1 MAGFNFEPNLPHQEK
16 AIIALIKS
24 FANVEFHSSN
34 DYTINQYINPK
45 ISFKAT
51 ALATDIEQVQ
61 KDNGIF
67 GTDKRSDDP
76 VFDISMETGTGK
88 TYTYTKTIYEL
99 NKIYGL
105 FKFIVVV
112 PTLSIKAGTVNFL
125 KSDALREH
133 FRHDFQGEYHDK
145 QIVTYVVESKKSKK
159 GKRSYM
165 PESVTQFVNASH
177 GDKSKIHVLV
187 INQGMINSPTIQ
199 EERFDRALLGEKY
212 DRAID
217 ALAGVN
223 PVVIIDEPHKFPQ
236 TGKTWK
242 SISNLEAQ
250 FTLRYG
256 ATFNDEYKNLIYHLT
271 AVDAFNQDLVKGV
284 TAYVETL
291 SGNDNAKLT
300 LKSLDGK
307 EAEFELSENGTKTR
321 HILGNNDSLSSI
333 HSAIHSLNIE
343 KLNKTTLVLSNG
355 IELKKGESINPYSY
369 HESLQD
375 SMIQKAIKEHFKLE
389 RELLTRSPRI
399 KPLTLFFIDDIEGYR
414 DGNELAGSLKT
425 QFEAWVLAIAKS
437 YLAKETDPFYKQYLQ
452 RTIKDIS
459 LTHGGYFSKDN
470 TGNDE
475 KIEAEINEIL
485 HDKESLL
492 SLDNPRRFIFSKWT
506 LREGWDNP
514 NVFQICKLRS
524 SGSTTSKLQEVGR
537 GLRLPVNEHMA
548 REKTDDFRLNYY
560 VDFTE
565 KDFVEELTQEINQ
578 TSASEVVP
586 EELNNELVEQI
597 KNHYEVSKRE
607 LSNQLYDQNLIDD
620 DEKFLE
626 GGYQALKDLYPDAFG
641 TALKKGKIE
650 NTSKEDTKAK
660 TKVRLG
666 KYEELKELWELINQ
680 RAILEYQFEDEGN
693 FYEKLLMDYLKQ
705 EITANNF
712 SKTGLVTKV
721 SKLHIHN
728 NQAGYHSVYDDEED
742 FAKIST
748 MSYGSFLRQLSEKTY
763 IKLPTLH
770 KAFVT
775 LKHLKSKGEQGFDIN
790 DYLNIQTIRKF
801 TDGIKLYLFQ
811 NAMQKF
817 EIGYNII
824 SNQVHPT
831 SYTDSTG
838 SPLNELKSGQI
849 GLHYDNGKPDDA
861 YLFEDVFYDSP
872 LEKQNIKEQIKHV
885 TVFSKI
891 PRNSIRIPIAGGG
904 TYSPDFAYVV
914 ETEKGQT
921 LNLIIETK
929 DTSSS
934 DSLRAEENRKIK
946 HAERLFNQMEAD
958 GLSVSFST
966 QFQDDLIKDIINKA
980 LENDRSS

>member
-1 MAGFNFEPNLPHQEK
+1 MAGFNFEPNLPHQES

-24 FANVEFHSSN
+24 FSNVQFNLSS
-34 DYTINQYINPK
+34 DYTINQYVNPK
-45 ISFKAT
+45 IDFNT
-51 ALATDIEQVQ
+51 TVLARDIEKIQQ
-61 KDNGIF
+61 ENGIF
-67 GTDKRSDDP
+67 GKDKYSEDL

-88 TYTYTKTIYEL
+88 TYTYTKTIYKL
-99 NKIYGL
+99 NEIYGL

-112 PTLSIKAGTVNFL
+112 PTLSIKAGTVSFL

-159 GKRSYM
+159 SKRSYM

-177 GDKSKIHVLV
+177 SDKSKIHVLV

-217 ALAGVN
+217 ALAGIN

-242 SISNLEAQ
+242 SISNLKAQ

-256 ATFNDEYKNLIYHLT
+256 ATFNDEYKNLIYQLT

-291 SGNDNAKLT
+291 SGSDNAKLI

-307 EAEFELSENGTKTR
+307 EAVFELSENGIKTT
-321 HILGNNDSLSSI
+321 HTLGSNDSLSSI
-333 HSAIHSLNIE
+333 HSAIRSLNIE
-343 KLNKTTLVLSNG
+343 KLNKKTLVLSNG
-355 IELKKGESINPYSY
+355 IELKKDESINPYSY

-425 QFEAWVLAIAKS
+425 QFETWVLAIAKS
-437 YLAKETDPFYKQYLQ
+437 YLAKETDPFYKQYLEN
-452 RTIKDIS
+452 TIKDIS

-485 HDKESLL
+485 YDKESLL

-524 SGSTTSKLQEVGR
+524 SGSKTSKLQEVGR

-548 REKTDDFRLNYY
+548 REKTDEFRLNYY

-565 KDFVEELTQEINQ
+565 KDFVEELTQEINE
-578 TSASEVVP
+578 TSASEVMP
-586 EELNNELVEQI
+586 EGLNSALVEQI
-597 KNHYEVSKRE
+597 KKYYEVSKRE
-607 LSNQLYDQNLIDD
+607 ISNQLYDQNLIDD
-620 DEKFLE
+620 DERFLE
-626 GGYQALKDLYPDAFG
+626 GGYQALKNLYPNAFLQK
-641 TALKKGKIE
+641 LKKGKIE
-650 NTSKEDTKAK
+650 NKSKEDTRSR

-666 KYEELKELWELINQ
+666 KYEELKELWELVNQ
-680 RAILEYQFEDEGN
+680 RAILEYQFEDEDN

-705 EITANNF
+705 EIDAENF

-728 NQAGYHSVYDDEED
+728 NQAGYHSVYDNEED

-748 MSYGSFLRQLSEKTY
+748 MSYGAFLRRLSEKTY

-770 KAFVT
+770 KAFVN
-775 LKHLKSKGEQGFDIN
+775 LKQLKDEGKKGLDIS

-801 TDGIKLYLFQ
+801 ADGIRLYLFQ

-831 SYTDSTG
+831 SYTDSNG
-838 SPLNELKSGQI
+838 SPLLELKSGQL
-849 GLHYDNGKPDDA
+849 GVNYDESKPSDDF
-861 YLFEDVFYDSP
+861 LFEDVFYDSP

-980 LENDRSS
+980 LEHAC

>member
-16 AIIALIKS
+16 AITALIKS
-24 FANVEFHSSN
+24 FLNVEFHPSS
-34 DYTINQYINPK
+34 DYTISQYVNPK
-45 ISFKAT
+45 ISFYANV
-51 ALATDIEQVQ
+51 LANDIEDTQ
-61 KDNGIF
+61 KQNDIF
-67 GTDKRSDDP
+67 GTDKRSEDL

-88 TYTYTKTIYEL
+88 TYTYTKTMYKL
-99 NKIYGL
+99 NEIYGL

-133 FRHDFQGEYHDK
+133 FRHDFQGEYNDK

-165 PESVTQFVNASH
+165 PESVTQFVNASQ

-217 ALAGVN
+217 ALAGIN

-242 SISNLEAQ
+242 SISNLKAQ

-256 ATFNDEYKNLIYHLT
+256 ATFNNEYKNLIYQLT
-271 AVDAFNQDLVKGV
+271 AIDAFNQDLVKGV

-291 SGNDNAKLT
+291 SGNDDAKLT
-300 LKSLDGK
+300 LKSLNGK

-321 HILGNNDSLSSI
+321 HILVNDDSLSSI

-355 IELKKGESINPYSY
+355 IELKKGESVNPYSY

-425 QFEAWVLAIAKS
+425 QFETWVLAIAKS
-437 YLAKETDPFYKQYLQ
+437 YLAKETDPFYKQYLE
-452 RTIKDIS
+452 RTIEDVS

-475 KIEAEINEIL
+475 KIEAEINLIL
-485 HDKESLL
+485 HEKEKLL
-492 SLDNPRRFIFSKWT
+492 SLDHPTRFIFSKWT

-524 SGSTTSKLQEVGR
+524 SGSKTSKLQEVGR

-565 KDFVEELTQEINQ
+565 KDFVEELTQEINE
-578 TSASEVVP
+578 TSKSEVVP
-586 EELNNELVEQI
+586 DKLNNELVEQI

-607 LSNQLYDQNLIDD
+607 LSNQLYEQNLIDD
-620 DEKFLE
+620 DENFLE

-641 TALKKGKIE
+641 QVLKKGKIE
-650 NTSKEDTKAK
+650 NKTKEDTKDK

-693 FYEKLLMDYLKQ
+693 FYEKLLMDYLRQ

-721 SKLHIHN
+721 SMLHIHN
-728 NQAGYHSVYDDEED
+728 NQADHHSFYDDEED

-775 LKHLKSKGEQGFDIN
+775 LKHLKDEGKKGLDIN

-801 TDGIKLYLFQ
+801 AYGIKLYLFQ

-831 SYTDSTG
+831 SYTDSKG
-838 SPLNELKSGQI
+838 LPLDNLKTSQLGV
-849 GLHYDNGKPDDA
+849 HYDDGKPSDDF
-861 YLFEDVFYDSP
+861 LFEDVFYDSP
-872 LEKQNIKEQIKHV
+872 LEKQNIKEHIKHV

-891 PRNSIRIPIAGGG
+891 PRNSIKIPISGGG
-904 TYSPDFAYVV
+904 TYSPDFAYVI
-914 ETEKGQT
+914 ETDKGQI

-929 DTSSS
+929 DTTSS
-934 DSLRAEENRKIK
+934 DNLRAEENRKIK
-946 HAERLFNQMEAD
+946 HAERLFNQMKID
-958 GLSVSFST
+958 GLNVSFST
-966 QFQDDLIKDIINKA
+966 QFQNDLIKDIIKQA
-980 LENDRSS
+980 LEKDG

>member
-24 FANVEFHSSN
+24 FANVEFHSSS
-34 DYTINQYINPK
+34 DYTINQYVNPK

-88 TYTYTKTIYEL
+88 TYTYTKTMYEL

-217 ALAGVN
+217 ALAGIN

-291 SGNDNAKLT
+291 SGNDAAKLT
-300 LKSLDGK
+300 LKSLNGK

-321 HILGNNDSLSSI
+321 HTLGKDDSLSNI

-355 IELKKGESINPYSY
+355 IELKKDQSINPYSY
-369 HESLQD
+369 LESLQD

-425 QFEAWVLAIAKS
+425 QFETWVLAIAKS

-565 KDFVEELTQEINQ
+565 KDFVEELTQEIND

-626 GGYQALKDLYPDAFG
+626 GGYQALKDLYPNAF
-641 TALKKGKIE
+641 AQKLKKDKVVDK
-650 NTSKEDTKAK
+650 SKTDTKNK
-660 TKVRLG
+660 TKVRIG

-680 RAILEYQFEDEGN
+680 RAILEYQFEDEVN
-693 FYEKLLMDYLKQ
+693 FYENLLMDYLKQ
-705 EITANNF
+705 EIAANNF

-728 NQAGYHSVYDDEED
+728 NQAGYQSVYDDEDD

-775 LKHLKSKGEQGFDIN
+775 LKHLKDKDEQGLDIN
-790 DYLNIQTIRKF
+790 DYLNVQTIRKF
-801 TDGIKLYLFQ
+801 TDGIRSYLLH

-817 EIGYNII
+817 EVSYNVI
-824 SNQVHPT
+824 SNKVHPT
-831 SYTDSTG
+831 SYTDSDG
-838 SPLNELKSGQI
+838 QPYSEIKSSNLGK
-849 GLHYDNGKPDDA
+849 HYDKAKPSDDF
-861 YLFEDVFYDSP
+861 LFEDIFYDSP
-872 LEKQNIKEQIKHV
+872 LEKQNMKEQIKSV

-891 PRNSIRIPIAGGG
+891 PSKSIRIPVSGGES
-904 TYSPDFAYVV
+904 YSPDFAYVV
-914 ETEKGQT
+914 ETDGGQT
-921 LNLIIETK
+921 LNLIVETK
-929 DTSSS
+929 GTNSSY
-934 DSLRAEENRKIK
+934 DLRSTEQRKIK
-946 HAERLFNQMEAD
+946 HAEKLFRQMKAD
-958 GLSVSFST
+958 GFNVSFDT
-966 QFQDDLIKDIINKA
+966 QFQDDLVKDIINKA
-980 LENDRSS
+980 LVQTT

>member
-16 AIIALIKS
+16 AITALIKS
-24 FANVEFHSSN
+24 FSNVEFHPSS
-34 DYTINQYINPK
+34 DYIISQYINPK
-45 ISFKAT
+45 ISFNASV
-51 ALATDIEQVQ
+51 LASDIKQTQQE
-61 KDNGIF
+61 NGIF
-67 GTDKRSDDP
+67 GIDKCSDDL

-88 TYTYTKTIYEL
+88 TYTYTKTMYEL

-199 EERFDRALLGEKY
+199 DERFDRALLGEKY

-217 ALAGVN
+217 ALAGIN

-300 LKSLDGK
+300 LKSLNGK

-321 HILGNNDSLSSI
+321 HILGNDDSLSSI
-333 HSAIHSLNIE
+333 HPVIHSLNIE

-355 IELKKGESINPYSY
+355 IELKKDESINPYSY

-425 QFEAWVLAIAKS
+425 QFETWVLAIAKS

-452 RTIKDIS
+452 RTIKDVS

-475 KIEAEINEIL
+475 KIEAEIN
-485 HDKESLL
+485 
-492 SLDNPRRFIFSKWT
+492 
-506 LREGWDNP
+506 
-514 NVFQICKLRS
+514 
-524 SGSTTSKLQEVGR
+524 
-537 GLRLPVNEHMA
+537 
-548 REKTDDFRLNYY
+548 
-560 VDFTE
+560 
-565 KDFVEELTQEINQ
+565 
-578 TSASEVVP
+578 
-586 EELNNELVEQI
+586 
-597 KNHYEVSKRE
+597 
-607 LSNQLYDQNLIDD
+607 
-620 DEKFLE
+620 
-626 GGYQALKDLYPDAFG
+626 
-641 TALKKGKIE
+641 
-650 NTSKEDTKAK
+650 
-660 TKVRLG
+660 
-666 KYEELKELWELINQ
+666 
-680 RAILEYQFEDEGN
+680 
-693 FYEKLLMDYLKQ
+693 
-705 EITANNF
+705 
-712 SKTGLVTKV
+712 
-721 SKLHIHN
+721 
-728 NQAGYHSVYDDEED
+728 
-742 FAKIST
+742 
-748 MSYGSFLRQLSEKTY
+748 
-763 IKLPTLH
+763 
-770 KAFVT
+770 
-775 LKHLKSKGEQGFDIN
+775 
-790 DYLNIQTIRKF
+790 
-801 TDGIKLYLFQ
+801 
-811 NAMQKF
+811 
-817 EIGYNII
+817 
-824 SNQVHPT
+824 
-831 SYTDSTG
+831 
-838 SPLNELKSGQI
+838 
-849 GLHYDNGKPDDA
+849 
-861 YLFEDVFYDSP
+861 
-872 LEKQNIKEQIKHV
+872 
-885 TVFSKI
+885 
-891 PRNSIRIPIAGGG
+891 
-904 TYSPDFAYVV
+904 
-914 ETEKGQT
+914 
-921 LNLIIETK
+921 
-929 DTSSS
+929 
-934 DSLRAEENRKIK
+934 
-946 HAERLFNQMEAD
+946 
-958 GLSVSFST
+958 
-966 QFQDDLIKDIINKA
+966 
-980 LENDRSS
+980 

>member
-16 AIIALIKS
+16 AIIALLKS
-24 FANVEFHSSN
+24 FSNVQFDPST
-34 DYTINQYINPK
+34 DYTVKQYINPK
-45 ISFKAT
+45 ISYNPT
-51 ALATDIEQVQ
+51 VLANDIEQVQ
-61 KDNGIF
+61 QDNGIF
-67 GTDKRSDDP
+67 GKNKRSDDL

-88 TYTYTKTIYEL
+88 TYTYTKTIYKL
-99 NKIYGL
+99 NEIYGL
-105 FKFIVVV
+105 FKFIIVV

-133 FRHDFQGEYHDK
+133 FRHDFQGEFHDK
-145 QIVTYVVESKKSKK
+145 QIVTYVVESKKKKK
-159 GKRSYM
+159 GSKSYM
-165 PESVTQFVNASH
+165 PESVTQFVNASN

-199 EERFDRALLGEKY
+199 EERFDRTLLGEKY
-212 DRAID
+212 DKAID
-217 ALAGVN
+217 ALAGIN

-236 TGKTWK
+236 SGKTWQ
-242 SISNLEAQ
+242 SISNLQAQ
-250 FTLRYG
+250 FTIRYG

-284 TAYVETL
+284 TAYVETM

-307 EAEFELSENGTKTR
+307 EAVFELSENGVKIR
-321 HILGNNDSLSSI
+321 HTLRNNDSLSSI
-333 HSAIHSLNIE
+333 HAAIHSLNIE
-343 KLNKTTLVLSNG
+343 RLNKTTLVLSNG
-355 IELKKGESINPYSY
+355 IELKKDESINPYSY

-375 SMIQKAIKEHFKLE
+375 SMMQKAIKEHFKLE
-389 RELLTRSPRI
+389 RDLLTRNPKI

-425 QFEAWVLAIAKS
+425 RFEAWILAEAKS
-437 YLAKETDPFYKQYLQ
+437 YLEKETDPFYKQYLE
-452 RTIKDIS
+452 RTIADIS

-475 KIEAEINEIL
+475 KIEAEINDIL

-524 SGSTTSKLQEVGR
+524 SGSKTSKLQEVGR

-565 KDFVEELTQEINQ
+565 KDFVEELTQEINE
-578 TSASEVVP
+578 SSISEVEP
-586 EELNNELVEQI
+586 ELLTNDLVEQI
-597 KNHYEVSKRE
+597 KGFYEVSKRE

-620 DEKFLE
+620 DEKFLV
-626 GGYQALKDLYPDAFG
+626 GGYQALKDLYPNAF
-641 TALKKGKIE
+641 AQKLKKGKVV
-650 NTSKEDTKAK
+650 NKSKEDTKAK
-660 TKVRLG
+660 TKVRIG

-680 RAILEYQFEDEGN
+680 RAILEYQFDSEN
-693 FYEKLLMDYLKQ
+693 AFYENLLLDYLQQ
-705 EITANNF
+705 EVMADNF
-712 SKTGLVTKV
+712 DKTGLVTKV
-721 SKLHIHN
+721 AQLYVHN
-728 NQAGYHSVYDDEED
+728 NQVGYQDVYGEED
-742 FAKIST
+742 NFVKIST
-748 MSYGSFLRQLSEKTY
+748 MNYGSFLRQLAEKTY

-770 KAFVT
+770 KAFVN
-775 LKHLKSKGEQGFDIN
+775 LKQMQDKGEKGLDISN
-790 DYLNIQTIRKF
+790 YLNIQTIRKLVE
-801 TDGIKLYLFQ
+801 GIRLYIFQ

-831 SYTDSTG
+831 SYTDYKG
-838 SPLNELKSGQI
+838 QPLAEISSGQL
-849 GLHYDNGKPDDA
+849 GVHYDDGKPSDDF
-861 YLFEDVFYDSP
+861 LFEDVFYDSP
-872 LEKQNIKEQIKHV
+872 LEMQNIKEQIKHV

-891 PRNSIRIPIAGGG
+891 PRNSIRIPISGGG

-914 ETEKGQT
+914 ETEEGKT

-929 DTSSS
+929 DTKSS

-946 HAERLFNQMEAD
+946 HAERLFNQMRAK

-966 QFQDDLIKDIINKA
+966 QFQDDLVKDIIMDA
-980 LENDRSS
+980 LQVGS

>member
-1 MAGFNFEPNLPHQEK
+1 MAGFNFEPNLPHQES

-24 FANVEFHSSN
+24 FSNVQFNPSS
-34 DYTINQYINPK
+34 DYTINQYVNPK
-45 ISFKAT
+45 IGFNAT
-51 ALATDIEQVQ
+51 VLARDIEKIQQ
-61 KDNGIF
+61 ENGIF
-67 GTDKRSDDP
+67 GKDKHSEDL

-88 TYTYTKTIYEL
+88 TYTYTKTIYKL
-99 NKIYGL
+99 NEIYGL

-159 GKRSYM
+159 SKRSYM

-177 GDKSKIHVLV
+177 SDKSKIHVLV

-217 ALAGVN
+217 ALAGIN

-242 SISNLEAQ
+242 SISNLKAQ

-256 ATFNDEYKNLIYHLT
+256 ATFNDEYKNLIYQLT

-291 SGNDNAKLT
+291 SGSDNAKLT

-307 EAEFELSENGTKTR
+307 EAVFELSENGIKTT
-321 HILGNNDSLSSI
+321 HTLGSNDSLSSI
-333 HSAIHSLNIE
+333 HSAIRSLNIE
-343 KLNKTTLVLSNG
+343 KLNKKTLVLSNG
-355 IELKKGESINPYSY
+355 IELKKDESINPYSY
-369 HESLQD
+369 HELLQD

-425 QFEAWVLAIAKS
+425 QFETWVLAIAKS
-437 YLAKETDPFYKQYLQ
+437 YLAKETDPFYRQYLEN
-452 RTIKDIS
+452 TIKDIS

-524 SGSTTSKLQEVGR
+524 SGSKTSKLQEVGR

-548 REKTDDFRLNYY
+548 REKTDEFRLNYY

-565 KDFVEELTQEINQ
+565 KDFVEELTQEINE
-578 TSASEVVP
+578 TSASEVMP

-597 KNHYEVSKRE
+597 KKYYEVSKRE
-607 LSNQLYDQNLIDD
+607 ISNQLYDQNLIDD
-620 DEKFLE
+620 DERFLE
-626 GGYQALKDLYPDAFG
+626 GGYQALKNLYPNAFLQK
-641 TALKKGKIE
+641 LKKGKIE
-650 NTSKEDTKAK
+650 NKSKEDTRSR

-666 KYEELKELWELINQ
+666 KYEELKELWELVNQ
-680 RAILEYQFEDEGN
+680 RAILEYQFEDEDN

-705 EITANNF
+705 EIDAENF

-728 NQAGYHSVYDDEED
+728 NQAGYHSVYDNEED

-748 MSYGSFLRQLSEKTY
+748 MSYGAFLRRLSEKTY

-775 LKHLKSKGEQGFDIN
+775 LKHLKDKGEQGLDIN

-801 TDGIKLYLFQ
+801 ADGIKLYLFQ

-838 SPLNELKSGQI
+838 SPLLELKSGQL
-849 GLHYDNGKPDDA
+849 GVRYDEGKPDDA
-861 YLFEDVFYDSP
+861 YLFEDIFYDSP
-872 LEKQNIKEQIKHV
+872 LEKENIKEEIKHV

-891 PRNSIRIPIAGGG
+891 PRNSIRIPISGGG

-914 ETEKGQT
+914 ETDKGQT

-946 HAERLFNQMEAD
+946 HAERLFNQMESD

-966 QFQDDLIKDIINKA
+966 QFQDDLVKDIIKKA
-980 LENDRSS
+980 LDQAR

>member
-67 GTDKRSDDP
+67 GTDKRSDNP

-88 TYTYTKTIYEL
+88 TYTYTKTMYEL

-414 DGNELAGSLKT
+414 DGNELAGGLKT

-560 VDFTE
+560 VDFLCTR
-565 KDFVEELTQEINQ
+565 Q
-578 TSASEVVP
+578 
-586 EELNNELVEQI
+586 
-597 KNHYEVSKRE
+597 
-607 LSNQLYDQNLIDD
+607 
-620 DEKFLE
+620 
-626 GGYQALKDLYPDAFG
+626 
-641 TALKKGKIE
+641 
-650 NTSKEDTKAK
+650 
-660 TKVRLG
+660 
-666 KYEELKELWELINQ
+666 KY
-680 RAILEYQFEDEGN
+680 
-693 FYEKLLMDYLKQ
+693 
-705 EITANNF
+705 
-712 SKTGLVTKV
+712 
-721 SKLHIHN
+721 
-728 NQAGYHSVYDDEED
+728 
-742 FAKIST
+742 
-748 MSYGSFLRQLSEKTY
+748 
-763 IKLPTLH
+763 
-770 KAFVT
+770 
-775 LKHLKSKGEQGFDIN
+775 
-790 DYLNIQTIRKF
+790 
-801 TDGIKLYLFQ
+801 
-811 NAMQKF
+811 
-817 EIGYNII
+817 
-824 SNQVHPT
+824 
-831 SYTDSTG
+831 
-838 SPLNELKSGQI
+838 
-849 GLHYDNGKPDDA
+849 
-861 YLFEDVFYDSP
+861 
-872 LEKQNIKEQIKHV
+872 
-885 TVFSKI
+885 
-891 PRNSIRIPIAGGG
+891 
-904 TYSPDFAYVV
+904 
-914 ETEKGQT
+914 
-921 LNLIIETK
+921 
-929 DTSSS
+929 
-934 DSLRAEENRKIK
+934 
-946 HAERLFNQMEAD
+946 
-958 GLSVSFST
+958 
-966 QFQDDLIKDIINKA
+966 
-980 LENDRSS
+980 

>member
-1 MAGFNFEPNLPHQEK
+1 
-16 AIIALIKS
+16 
-24 FANVEFHSSN
+24 
-34 DYTINQYINPK
+34 
-45 ISFKAT
+45 
-51 ALATDIEQVQ
+51 
-61 KDNGIF
+61 
-67 GTDKRSDDP
+67 
-76 VFDISMETGTGK
+76 
-88 TYTYTKTIYEL
+88 
-99 NKIYGL
+99 
-105 FKFIVVV
+105 
-112 PTLSIKAGTVNFL
+112 
-125 KSDALREH
+125 
-133 FRHDFQGEYHDK
+133 
-145 QIVTYVVESKKSKK
+145 
-159 GKRSYM
+159 M

-212 DRAID
+212 DRAIN
-217 ALAGVN
+217 ALAGIN

-242 SISNLEAQ
+242 SISNLKAQ

-256 ATFNDEYKNLIYHLT
+256 ATFKNEYKNLIYHLT

-307 EAEFELSENGTKTR
+307 EAEFELSENGTKTPY
-321 HILGNNDSLSSI
+321 ILGNNDSLSSI

-369 HESLQD
+369 LESLQD

-425 QFEAWVLAIAKS
+425 QFETWVLAIAKS

-452 RTIKDIS
+452 RTIKDVS

-565 KDFVEELTQEINQ
+565 KDFVAELTQEINE
-578 TSASEVVP
+578 TSVSEVEP
-586 EELNNELVEQI
+586 ELLTNDLVEQI
-597 KNHYEVSKRE
+597 KGFYDVSKRE

-626 GGYQALKDLYPDAFG
+626 GGYQALKDLYPNAF
-641 TALKKGKIE
+641 AQKLKKGKVV
-650 NTSKEDTKAK
+650 NKSKEDTKAK
-660 TKVRLG
+660 TKVRIG

-728 NQAGYHSVYDDEED
+728 NQAGYQSVYDDEED

-775 LKHLKSKGEQGFDIN
+775 LKHLKDKDEQGLDIN
-790 DYLNIQTIRKF
+790 DYLNVQTIRKF
-801 TDGIKLYLFQ
+801 ADGIRSYLLH

-817 EIGYNII
+817 EVSYNVI
-824 SNQVHPT
+824 SNKVHPT
-831 SYTDSTG
+831 SYTDSDG
-838 SPLNELKSGQI
+838 QPYSEIKSSNLGK
-849 GLHYDNGKPDDA
+849 HYDKAKPSDDF
-861 YLFEDVFYDSP
+861 LFEDIFYDSP
-872 LEKQNIKEQIKHV
+872 LEKQNMKEQIKSV

-891 PRNSIRIPIAGGG
+891 PSKSIRIPVSGGES
-904 TYSPDFAYVV
+904 YSPDFAYVV
-914 ETEKGQT
+914 ETDGGQT
-921 LNLIIETK
+921 LNLIVETK
-929 DTSSS
+929 GTNSSY
-934 DSLRAEENRKIK
+934 DLRSTEQRKIK
-946 HAERLFNQMEAD
+946 HAEKLFRQMKAD
-958 GLSVSFST
+958 GFNVSFDT
-966 QFQDDLIKDIINKA
+966 QFQDDLVKDIIKQA
-980 LENDRSS
+980 IDQIR

>member
-88 TYTYTKTIYEL
+88 TYTYTKTMYEL

-414 DGNELAGSLKT
+414 DGNELAGGLKT

-437 YLAKETDPFYKQYLQ
+437 YLAKETNPFYKQYLQ

-560 VDFTE
+560 VDFLCTR
-565 KDFVEELTQEINQ
+565 Q
-578 TSASEVVP
+578 
-586 EELNNELVEQI
+586 
-597 KNHYEVSKRE
+597 
-607 LSNQLYDQNLIDD
+607 
-620 DEKFLE
+620 
-626 GGYQALKDLYPDAFG
+626 
-641 TALKKGKIE
+641 
-650 NTSKEDTKAK
+650 
-660 TKVRLG
+660 
-666 KYEELKELWELINQ
+666 KY
-680 RAILEYQFEDEGN
+680 
-693 FYEKLLMDYLKQ
+693 
-705 EITANNF
+705 
-712 SKTGLVTKV
+712 
-721 SKLHIHN
+721 
-728 NQAGYHSVYDDEED
+728 
-742 FAKIST
+742 
-748 MSYGSFLRQLSEKTY
+748 
-763 IKLPTLH
+763 
-770 KAFVT
+770 
-775 LKHLKSKGEQGFDIN
+775 
-790 DYLNIQTIRKF
+790 
-801 TDGIKLYLFQ
+801 
-811 NAMQKF
+811 
-817 EIGYNII
+817 
-824 SNQVHPT
+824 
-831 SYTDSTG
+831 
-838 SPLNELKSGQI
+838 
-849 GLHYDNGKPDDA
+849 
-861 YLFEDVFYDSP
+861 
-872 LEKQNIKEQIKHV
+872 
-885 TVFSKI
+885 
-891 PRNSIRIPIAGGG
+891 
-904 TYSPDFAYVV
+904 
-914 ETEKGQT
+914 
-921 LNLIIETK
+921 
-929 DTSSS
+929 
-934 DSLRAEENRKIK
+934 
-946 HAERLFNQMEAD
+946 
-958 GLSVSFST
+958 
-966 QFQDDLIKDIINKA
+966 
-980 LENDRSS
+980 

>member
-24 FANVEFHSSN
+24 FANVEFHSSS
-34 DYTINQYINPK
+34 DYTINQYVNPK
-45 ISFKAT
+45 ISFNA
-51 ALATDIEQVQ
+51 AVLANDIEEVQ
-61 KDNGIF
+61 QDNGVF
-67 GTDKRSDDP
+67 GKDKRSDDL

-88 TYTYTKTIYEL
+88 TYTYTKTMYEL

-217 ALAGVN
+217 ALAGIN

-236 TGKTWK
+236 TGKTWQ
-242 SISNLEAQ
+242 SISNLKAQ

-291 SGNDNAKLT
+291 SGNDAAKLT

-321 HILGNNDSLSSI
+321 HILSKDNSLSSI

-355 IELKKGESINPYSY
+355 IELKKDESINPYSY

-425 QFEAWVLAIAKS
+425 QFETWVLAIAKS

-565 KDFVEELTQEINQ
+565 KDFVEELTQEINE
-578 TSASEVVP
+578 TSASEVVS
-586 EELNNELVEQI
+586 EELSNDLVEQI
-597 KNHYEVSKRE
+597 KSHYEVSKRE

-626 GGYQALKDLYPDAFG
+626 GGYQALKDLYPNAF
-641 TALKKGKIE
+641 AQKLKKDKVVDK
-650 NTSKEDTKAK
+650 SKTDTKNK
-660 TKVRLG
+660 TKVRIG

-680 RAILEYQFEDEGN
+680 RAILEYQFEDEVN
-693 FYEKLLMDYLKQ
+693 FYENLLMDYLKQ
-705 EITANNF
+705 EIAANNF

-728 NQAGYHSVYDDEED
+728 NQAGYQSVYDDEDD

-775 LKHLKSKGEQGFDIN
+775 LKHLKDKDEQGLDIN
-790 DYLNIQTIRKF
+790 DYLNVQTIRKF
-801 TDGIKLYLFQ
+801 TDGIRSYLLH

-817 EIGYNII
+817 EVSYNVI
-824 SNQVHPT
+824 SNKVHPT
-831 SYTDSTG
+831 SYTDSDG
-838 SPLNELKSGQI
+838 QPYSEIKSSNLGK
-849 GLHYDNGKPDDA
+849 HYDKAKPSDDF
-861 YLFEDVFYDSP
+861 LFEDIFYDSP
-872 LEKQNIKEQIKHV
+872 LEKQNMKEQIKSV

-891 PRNSIRIPIAGGG
+891 PSKSIRIPVSGGES
-904 TYSPDFAYVV
+904 YSPDFAYVV
-914 ETEKGQT
+914 ETDGGQT
-921 LNLIIETK
+921 LNLIVETK
-929 DTSSS
+929 GTNSSY
-934 DSLRAEENRKIK
+934 DLRSTEQRKIK
-946 HAERLFNQMEAD
+946 HAEKLFRQMKAD
-958 GLSVSFST
+958 GFNVSFDT
-966 QFQDDLIKDIINKA
+966 QFQDDLVKDIINKA
-980 LENDRSS
+980 LVQTT

>member
-1 MAGFNFEPNLPHQEK
+1 MRATMAGFNFEPNLPHQEK
-16 AIIALIKS
+16 AITALVKS
-24 FANVEFHSSN
+24 FLNVEFHPSS
-34 DYTINQYINPK
+34 DQSINPYVNPK
-45 ISFKAT
+45 ISFNASV
-51 ALATDIEQVQ
+51 LANDIKQTQQE
-61 KDNGIF
+61 NGIF
-67 GTDKRSDDP
+67 GTDKYSDEL

-177 GDKSKIHVLV
+177 GDRSKIHILV

-300 LKSLDGK
+300 LKSLNGK

-355 IELKKGESINPYSY
+355 IELKKDESINPYSY
-369 HESLQD
+369 HETLQD

-425 QFEAWVLAIAKS
+425 RFETWVLATAKS

-578 TSASEVVP
+578 TSTSEIVP
-586 EELNNELVEQI
+586 EELSNELVEQI

-626 GGYQALKDLYPDAFG
+626 GGYQALKDLYPAAFG

-650 NTSKEDTKAK
+650 NKSKQNSKST
-660 TKVRLG
+660 TKVRIG

-680 RAILEYQFEDEGN
+680 RAILEYQFEDESN
-693 FYEKLLMDYLKQ
+693 FYENLLMDYLKQ
-705 EITANNF
+705 EIDPCCQIRR
-712 SKTGLVTKV
+712 
-721 SKLHIHN
+721 SKL
-728 NQAGYHSVYDDEED
+728 GR
-742 FAKIST
+742 F
-748 MSYGSFLRQLSEKTY
+748 
-763 IKLPTLH
+763 
-770 KAFVT
+770 
-775 LKHLKSKGEQGFDIN
+775 
-790 DYLNIQTIRKF
+790 
-801 TDGIKLYLFQ
+801 
-811 NAMQKF
+811 
-817 EIGYNII
+817 
-824 SNQVHPT
+824 
-831 SYTDSTG
+831 
-838 SPLNELKSGQI
+838 
-849 GLHYDNGKPDDA
+849 
-861 YLFEDVFYDSP
+861 
-872 LEKQNIKEQIKHV
+872 
-885 TVFSKI
+885 
-891 PRNSIRIPIAGGG
+891 
-904 TYSPDFAYVV
+904 
-914 ETEKGQT
+914 
-921 LNLIIETK
+921 
-929 DTSSS
+929 
-934 DSLRAEENRKIK
+934 
-946 HAERLFNQMEAD
+946 
-958 GLSVSFST
+958 
-966 QFQDDLIKDIINKA
+966 
-980 LENDRSS
+980 

>member
-1 MAGFNFEPNLPHQEK
+1 MK
-16 AIIALIKS
+16 
-24 FANVEFHSSN
+24 
-34 DYTINQYINPK
+34 
-45 ISFKAT
+45 
-51 ALATDIEQVQ
+51 
-61 KDNGIF
+61 
-67 GTDKRSDDP
+67 
-76 VFDISMETGTGK
+76 
-88 TYTYTKTIYEL
+88 
-99 NKIYGL
+99 
-105 FKFIVVV
+105 V
-112 PTLSIKAGTVNFL
+112 PSQL
-125 KSDALREH
+125 
-133 FRHDFQGEYHDK
+133 
-145 QIVTYVVESKKSKK
+145 
-159 GKRSYM
+159 
-165 PESVTQFVNASH
+165 TQFVNASH

-217 ALAGVN
+217 ALACIN

-236 TGKTWK
+236 KGKTWQ
-242 SISNLEAQ
+242 SISNLKAQ

-284 TAYVETL
+284 TAYVESL

-300 LKSLDGK
+300 LKSLNGK

-321 HILGNNDSLSSI
+321 HTLGKDDSLSSI

-355 IELKKGESINPYSY
+355 IELKKDQSINPYSY

-425 QFEAWVLAIAKS
+425 QFETWVLAIAKS

-565 KDFVEELTQEINQ
+565 KDFVEELTQEINE
-578 TSASEVVP
+578 TSTSEIVP
-586 EELNNELVEQI
+586 EELSNDLVEQI

-620 DEKFLE
+620 DENFLE

-641 TALKKGKIE
+641 KALKKGKIE
-650 NTSKEDTKAK
+650 NKSKEDIKSK
-660 TKVRLG
+660 TKVSS
-666 KYEELKELWELINQ
+666 LI
-680 RAILEYQFEDEGN
+680 LS
-693 FYEKLLMDYLKQ
+693 FY
-705 EITANNF
+705 F
-712 SKTGLVTKV
+712 PS
-721 SKLHIHN
+721 
-728 NQAGYHSVYDDEED
+728 
-742 FAKIST
+742 
-748 MSYGSFLRQLSEKTY
+748 
-763 IKLPTLH
+763 
-770 KAFVT
+770 
-775 LKHLKSKGEQGFDIN
+775 
-790 DYLNIQTIRKF
+790 
-801 TDGIKLYLFQ
+801 
-811 NAMQKF
+811 
-817 EIGYNII
+817 
-824 SNQVHPT
+824 
-831 SYTDSTG
+831 
-838 SPLNELKSGQI
+838 
-849 GLHYDNGKPDDA
+849 
-861 YLFEDVFYDSP
+861 
-872 LEKQNIKEQIKHV
+872 
-885 TVFSKI
+885 
-891 PRNSIRIPIAGGG
+891 
-904 TYSPDFAYVV
+904 
-914 ETEKGQT
+914 
-921 LNLIIETK
+921 
-929 DTSSS
+929 
-934 DSLRAEENRKIK
+934 
-946 HAERLFNQMEAD
+946 
-958 GLSVSFST
+958 
-966 QFQDDLIKDIINKA
+966 
-980 LENDRSS
+980 